1 MLKHG
6 ESMGSPQMAG
16 DVFPPAASAYWRYWG
31 KAKPASAESAVC
43 HLLPFHCLDVAAVAV
58 EYLRRHHTLRAH
70 FKAVLH
76 VRDDQAL
83 YGWIAFWMGLHD
95 LGKFSEAFQSQR
107 EDLVRW
113 LKGREPMPD
122 KVYNLRHD
130 SLGMLFWTK
139 RLSDALLDEGCF
151 DDDLDRVAGLD
162 AWARA
167 VTGHHGQPPQEND
180 KAWTFFFDTQGD
192 AAAIHEFVEETRRLL
207 LSDEARRI
215 PELQDADGFHRASV
229 ELSWWIAGLAVL
241 ADWIGS
247 NADVFTYR
255 DEPAGSLDIYWQEAC
270 VKAAQALDDCGV
282 LPVSSVTPQGF
293 STLFPGI
300 EEPSPLQ
307 AWARDVAVPAGPQLH
322 ILEDVTGAGKT
333 EAAVML
339 VHRLMAAGVADGFF
353 IGLPTM
359 ATANAMYGRIAQVYA
374 RLFGEDA
381 SLVLAH
387 GKDRLVEDFAASVVR
402 PGQEE
407 KDAAQQDNTA
417 TARCIAWLADHRKR
431 ALLAPAGV
439 GTIDQA
445 LLGALQSRHQSL
457 RLLGLFRKVLV
468 VDEVHA
474 CDAYMQGVL
483 EELLRLHAQGG
494 GSAVLLSATLPQ
506 DMKQALLKAF
516 AQGCGQAPAP
526 RIEKEDFPLVT
537 SWTAASPHRLDEEK
551 VTTRLD
557 VRRTLAWR
565 YLSERDKVVE
575 LVERALAAGQCVA
588 WIRNTIADALAAHE
602 LFAPRM
608 EPNKLMLFHARFAL
622 GDRLATEKQVL
633 CCFGKD
639 STPEERR
646 GRLLICTQVAEQSLD
661 IDADVLVTDLAPM
674 DRLLQRAGRL
684 RRHVRD
690 AQGRRITERGAQD
703 ERGEPCVWVFGPPWT
718 VEPAANWVKQAF
730 PKAAG
735 VYPHHGQL
743 WLTARALRD
752 RCVEIP
758 ADARGLIEGVFGPD
772 AEVPEGLQFHAN
784 QAEGR
789 MYCDASQAKENC
801 VKPACGYARGAID
814 WLDDARTLSRL
825 GEDTVE
831 VLLARWEGDALRP
844 WYPHEKPR
852 HAWAYS
858 SVRIAARRI
867 ASVPEPDSPRRLATL
882 QAVRESLP
890 GKGRWVIILA
900 LEQEGGRWV
909 GRAQGAPDKKGRAA
923 PLATWHY
930 SDRFGLVEEEAPD
943 DRASGAQPR

>member
-1 MLKHG
+1 MLELG
-6 ESMGSPQMAG
+6 GSRGGYQMASDG
-16 DVFPPAASAYWRYWG
+16 LPSSASTYWRYWG
-31 KAKPASAESAVC
+31 KAKPAHADSAVC

-70 FKAVLH
+70 FKALLH
-76 VRDDQAL
+76 VDDDEAL
-83 YGWIAFWMGLHD
+83 YGWMAFWMALHD
-95 LGKFSEAFQSQR
+95 LGKFSEAFQRQR
-107 EDLVRW
+107 KDLVRW
-113 LKGREPMPD
+113 LKKRDPMPD
-122 KVYNLRHD
+122 KIYSLRHD
-130 SLGMLFWTK
+130 SLGMLFWK
-139 RLSDALLDEGCF
+139 GELEHVLEAEGCF
-151 DDDLDRVAGLD
+151 DDNWDRLEGIE
-162 AWARA
+162 AWVRA
-167 VTGHHGQPPQEND
+167 VTGHHGQPPHED
-180 KAWTFFFDTQGD
+180 SKPWTFFFHQHEDTP
-192 AAAIHEFVEETRRLL
+192 AIVAFTQEVRRLFL
-207 LSDEARRI
+207 DDEAWCI
-215 PELQDADGFHRASV
+215 PKQQDADAFRRASI
-229 ELSWWIAGLAVL
+229 ELSWWVAGLAVL
-241 ADWIGS
+241 SDWIGS

-255 DEPAGSLDIYWQEAC
+255 AEPSESLGFYWKEAC
-270 VKAAQALDDCGV
+270 DKAAQALDDCGV
-282 LPVSSVTPQGF
+282 LPVSSVAPQGF
-293 STLFPGI
+293 DVLFPAI
-300 EEPSPLQ
+300 DEPSPLQ
-307 AWARDVAVPAGPQLH
+307 AWARDLPVVNGPQLH

-333 EAAVML
+333 EAAVLL

-374 RLFGEDA
+374 RLFGDDA

-407 KDAAQQDNTA
+407 KDAAQQDDTA
-417 TARCIAWLADHRKR
+417 TARCTAWLADHRKR

-506 DMKQALLKAF
+506 GMKQALLKAF
-516 AQGCGQAPAP
+516 AQGCGQAQAP

-537 SWTAASPHRLDEEK
+537 SWAAASPQRLDEKEIA
-551 VTTRLD
+551 TRPD
-557 VRRTLAWR
+557 VCRTLSWR
-565 YLSERDKVVE
+565 YLSERHKVAE
-575 LVERALAAGQCVA
+575 LIEQALAADQCVA
-588 WIRNTIADALAAHE
+588 WIRNTVADALAAHE

-608 EPNKLMLFHARFAL
+608 VPDKRMLFHARFAL
-622 GDRLATEKQVL
+622 GDRLAIEKEVL
-633 CCFGKD
+633 RCFGKD

-690 AQGRRITERGAQD
+690 AQGRRITERGARD
-703 ERGEPCVWVFGPPWT
+703 GRGEPCVWVFAPPWT
-718 VEPAANWVKQAF
+718 EEPAANWVKQSF

-758 ADARGLIEGVFGPD
+758 ADARGLVEGVFGAD
-772 AEVPEGLQFHAN
+772 AESPDGLQFHAN

-789 MYCDASQAKENC
+789 MYCDASQAKDNC

-814 WLDDARTLSRL
+814 WLDDAKVPSRL

-831 VLLARWEGDALRP
+831 VLLARWEGDTLRP

-867 ASVPEPDSPRRLATL
+867 VSAPEPDSPHRLAAL
-882 QAVRESLP
+882 QAVREGLP
-890 GKGRWVIILA
+890 GKGKWVVILA
-900 LEQEGGRWV
+900 LELKSGCWIGH
-909 GRAQGAPDKKGRAA
+909 AHGAPDKKGHAA
-923 PLATWHY
+923 PLTTWRY
-930 SDRFGLVEEEAPD
+930 DERFGLVEQEAPD
-943 DRASGAQPR
+943 GEASGAQPR